1 MKRIHVVLLVLVAV
15 SIGLL
20 IYASD
25 EVSTYG
31 TFAQAKISGD
41 KMKISGTLVKNKPII
56 YDPLEDPNYFSFY
69 LKDAEEQEDK
79 VIMHSEKPHDFE
91 LSEQVVLTG
100 YYKDG
105 EFIATDMLM
114 KCPSKYKD
122 EELYIREK

>member
-1 MKRIHVVLLVLVAV
+1 MKRIHVILLVLVAV

-31 TFAQAKISGD
+31 TFEEARLSGVR
-41 KMKISGTLVKNKPII
+41 MKITGTLEKDKPII
-56 YDPLEDPNYFSFY
+56 YDPIEDPNYFSFY
-69 LKDAEEQEDK
+69 LKDNRDEVSK
-79 VIMHSEKPHDFE
+79 VVMLSEKPHDFE

-100 YYKDG
+100 SYKDE
-105 EFIATDMLM
+105 EFLATDMLM

-122 EELYIREK
+122 EEAFLREN